1 MRREKGIVMAFRL
14 PALVLFAALAVPSAA
29 AAAAAPAPDH
39 RQIEIPPELTDP
51 EFVDKITGMTEALS
65 KALLNLPVGGIEAAA
80 QGRPVTDSD
89 RNRTVSEMGK
99 ISERDLERKIAE
111 ARPQLRS
118 AMQALSRTLPA
129 MTKALSELAD
139 QVERATAN
147 LPQPGYP
154 RP

>member
-1 MRREKGIVMAFRL
+1 MAYRV
-14 PALVLFAALAVPSAA
+14 PALILLAALAVP
-29 AAAAAPAPDH
+29 AAAAPAPEN
-39 RQIEIPPELTDP
+39 RQIQIPPELTDP
-51 EFVDKITGMTEALS
+51 AFVDRITDMTEALS
-65 KALLNLPVGGIEAAA
+65 KVLLNLPVSGIEAAA
-80 QGRPVTDSD
+80 QGRPVTDAD
-89 RNRTVSEMGK
+89 RSRTVGDVGR

-111 ARPQLRS
+111 ARPQAQA